1 MSFIM
6 DEMYFD
12 TGSEIKDRI
21 LNNSIE
27 LFRTRGIKNVSTEM
41 IASECGISKKTLY
54 ETFESKEQMVNEII
68 KYSETMLDLHWE
80 KIHSKITHNPDV
92 DFIELFHQLMLII
105 NKIFYVMST
114 PFLSDLKK
122 LYPHIWNELRE
133 YRRQRIK
140 NYFGV
145 LFEIG
150 QKAGFIRADI
160 SPDLAY
166 FIHYFTID
174 NILTP
179 EIISEIPLS
188 ANDIIEG
195 VLKILMTG
203 LLTEKGVQTH
213 ETFCKQNPNK

>member
-1 MSFIM
+1 
-6 DEMYFD
+6 
-12 TGSEIKDRI
+12 
-21 LNNSIE
+21 
-27 LFRTRGIKNVSTEM
+27 
-41 IASECGISKKTLY
+41 
-54 ETFESKEQMVNEII
+54 
-68 KYSETMLDLHWE
+68 
-80 KIHSKITHNPDV
+80 
-92 DFIELFHQLMLII
+92 
-105 NKIFYVMST
+105 MST
-114 PFLSDLKK
+114 PFISDLKK
-122 LYPHIWNELRE
+122 LYPQLWNDLRE

-150 QKAGFIRADI
+150 QKAGFIRSDI

-203 LLTEKGVQTH
+203 LLTEKGVQVH
-213 ETFCKQNPNK
+213 ESLCKQNAKK

>member
-1 MSFIM
+1 MSFDM
-6 DEMYFD
+6 DEMYFN

-27 LFRTRGIKNVSTEM
+27 LFRTKGIKNVSTEM
-41 IASECGISKKTLY
+41 IASECGMSKKTLY
-54 ETFESKEQMVNEII
+54 EIFDSKEQMVKEII
-68 KYSETMLDLHWE
+68 NYSEAILDSHWE
-80 KIHSKITHNPDV
+80 TIHSRITNNPDV
-92 DFIELFHQLMLII
+92 DFIDLFHQLMHIV

-114 PFLSDLKK
+114 PFISDLKK
-122 LYPHIWNELRE
+122 LYPQLWNDLRE

-150 QKAGFIRADI
+150 QKAGFIRSDI

-188 ANDIIEG
+188 ANNIIEG

-203 LLTEKGVQTH
+203 LLTEKGVQVH
-213 ETFCKQNPNK
+213 ESLCKQNAKK